1 MKDLIHERGKALEN
15 VFFDMENRKK
25 IEQMREQR
33 VRARE
38 REELAGVC
46 GISDEAFLDRLL
58 DNGVTAECLSALVVV
73 PLVKVAW
80 ADEHVAGTEVEVIR
94 NAAVEYGI
102 ARSTPPFELVERW
115 LGERPGQ
122 ELFEAWQAY
131 AEIVSRCLEPSDRAA
146 FAEAML
152 TTARDVARA
161 AGGILG
167 VGPKTSKAEQ
177 AVLDELASAFG
188 TE

>member
-15 VFFDMENRKK
+15 VFFDAESRKK
-25 IEQMREQR
+25 IEQMREER
-33 VRARE
+33 VRASE
-38 REELAGVC
+38 REELAAVC

-80 ADEHVAGTEVEVIR
+80 ADENVAATEAHVIR
-94 NAAVEYGI
+94 DAAAKYGI
-102 ARSTPPFELVERW
+102 ARRTPSFELVERW
-115 LGERPGQ
+115 LEERPGQ

-131 AEIVSRCLEPSDRAA
+131 AEIVSRCLETSDRAA

-152 TTARDVARA
+152 ATARDVARA

-188 TE
+188 ME